1 MMKRKQTVIVLA
13 ILAVIL
19 VLELLPYG
27 AVLHFGNPEGEP
39 FRETFSYFDL
49 TPYGYANFGPFITA
63 LQTCSLLV
71 MSVVD
76 LFLSVVDLFLNNR
89 RLKNALRIVAFVAL
103 VASLGP
109 LLVNCYSIIGGAIS
123 ILLLAVLIISMK
135 KEETV

>member
-1 MMKRKQTVIVLA
+1 MMMKRKQTVIVLA

-39 FRETFSYFDL
+39 FREIFSYFDL

-63 LQTCSLLV
+63 LLTCSLLV

-76 LFLSVVDLFLNNR
+76 LFLSNR
-89 RLKNALRIVAFVAL
+89 RLKNALRIVTFVAL
-103 VASLGP
+103 IASLGP
-109 LLVNCYSIIGGAIS
+109 WLVNCYSIIGGAIS